1 MAIASANVYELS
13 AWEIFRSMERLSRFA
28 IYLGIGIGLTF
39 FVLFLVAALPG
50 TIIPDVPSS
59 T

>member
-1 MAIASANVYELS
+1 MK
-13 AWEIFRSMERLSRFA
+13 RLSRFA